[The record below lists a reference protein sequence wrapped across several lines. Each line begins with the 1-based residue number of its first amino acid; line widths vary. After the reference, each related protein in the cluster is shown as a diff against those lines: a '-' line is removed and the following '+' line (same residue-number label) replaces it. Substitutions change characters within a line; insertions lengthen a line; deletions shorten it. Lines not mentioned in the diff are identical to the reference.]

1 MKGVHMTLPIQNKQ
15 KPVKEIFMTKLNIYQ
30 KINKVM
36 QQVEAVQ
43 KESKKVNGQYTFVSH
58 DAVAAALHMPMAE
71 NGIVMVP
78 SVGELVRDGNMTIV
92 RMDIEF
98 VNSDAPEEK
107 IKVSHYGYGID
118 PQDKGVG
125 KAVSYA
131 VKYALLKMF
140 CLETGDDVEKDN
152 TDHKSDAVTDGMIH
166 ARKKLLFDSI
176 GKDTDAGGFFDQMAK
191 TYKKTVNQIVMS
203 YEDVNKFVSD
213 FSKWKEINQSLVKAS

>member
-1 MKGVHMTLPIQNKQ
+1 
-15 KPVKEIFMTKLNIYQ
+15 MTKLNIYQ

-36 QQVEAVQ
+36 EEVEAVQ

-58 DAVAAALHMPMAE
+58 DAVAAALHMPMAR
-71 NGIVMVP
+71 NGIVMIPTVA
-78 SVGELVRDGNMTIV
+78 ELVRDGNMTIIKL
-92 RMDIEF
+92 DITF

-107 IKVSHYGYGID
+107 ILVTHYGYGID
-118 PQDKGVG
+118 SQDKGIG

-152 TDHKSDAVTDGMIH
+152 TDHKSSAVTEDMILS
-166 ARKKLLFDSI
+166 RKKLLFDSI
-176 GKDTDAGGFFDQMAK
+176 DKDTSAPGFFDQMAK

-203 YEDVNKFVSD
+203 YEDVNKFVAD
-213 FSKWKEINQSLVKAS
+213 FHKWKENHQPLAKAN